1 MNNYNR
7 KRDGKS
13 GCFFKLLGDD
23 NDVMVEVI
31 AATIIFPDF
40 GETIPNPE
48 TQVGTISMY
57 YGSSDA
63 GEFGID

>member
-1 MNNYNR
+1 MVNPVVFLNYW
-7 KRDGKS
+7 
-13 GCFFKLLGDD
+13 
-23 NDVMVEVI
+23 VMIEVI

-57 YGSSDA
+57 YGSSD